1 MKIEYVERFVPDI
14 ESLNSLYNDAK
25 FSLYTRNIDKLYKAI
40 KNSLYVV
47 SAWHNGRLV
56 GLARIVG
63 DGETIVYIQDIL
75 ILKSYKRNGIGS
87 NLIKMILKK
96 YPEVR
101 QKVLLTDD
109 TDETRGFYESLGF
122 DSCDRGLLVSFVKF
136 D

>member
-14 ESLNSLYNDAK
+14 VSLESLYNDANY
-25 FSLYTRNIDKLYKAI
+25 SLYTRNIEKLYKAI